1 MAEDSDLEKTE
12 EASERRLTQARERG
26 NVPRS
31 RELASLAVLLMSAGV
46 IAGLGTFMFQGL
58 YRVMQNG
65 LRFGLADVAS
75 PEMMG
80 RNLMQAGVD
89 GVILYLPLALG
100 VVIAA
105 VASNLMLSG
114 WVFST
119 QALEPD
125 FSKLNPFPGI
135 ARMFSRQALVELVKA
150 LLKGGLIGGVAGW
163 MIWHQRD
170 AILTLSAEPLES
182 AAIHFAQITL
192 FTYLAA
198 ASAFAFI
205 VALDVPFQI
214 WNYHHGLRMTK
225 EEVRQEA
232 KEGEGDPQIKARV
245 RAMQRETA
253 RRRMMQ
259 AVPKA
264 DVVVTNP
271 SHFAVA
277 LRYEEKSMTSP
288 IVVAK
293 GTQLIAERIKELA
306 REHRVP
312 VVEAPPLAR
321 ALHRH
326 VEIGDAIPNTLF
338 TAVAQVLAYVY
349 QLQNHSN
356 PVLPTDWQVPADWD
370 PATRLE
376 ENARETTFS
385 GTRPETRTL
394 DGGDA

>member
-12 EASERRLTQARERG
+12 AASGRRLEQARERG

-31 RELASLAVLLMSAGV
+31 RELASLAVLLVSAGV
-46 IAGLGTFMFQGL
+46 IAYLGTFMFQGL
-58 YRVMQNG
+58 YRMMQSS

-75 PEMMG
+75 TDIMG
-80 RNLMQAGVD
+80 RDLMEASLD
-89 GVILYLPLALG
+89 GLVLLLPLVLG

-105 VASNLMLSG
+105 VVANLMISG
-114 WVFST
+114 WVFSPK
-119 QALEPD
+119 ALEAD
-125 FSKLNPFPGI
+125 FAKLNPFPGI
-135 ARMFSRQALVELVKA
+135 ARMFSRQSLMELVKA
-150 LLKGGLIGGVAGW
+150 LMKGGMIAGVAGW
-163 MIWHQRD
+163 MIWQQRE
-170 AILTLSAEPLES
+170 AILTLSAEPLE
-182 AAIHFAQITL
+182 AAVAHFAQITL

-225 EEVRQEA
+225 EEVRQES
-232 KEGEGDPQIKARV
+232 KETEGDPQIKARI
-245 RAMQRETA
+245 RSLQRETA

-271 SHFAVA
+271 LHFAVA
-277 LRYEEKSMTSP
+277 LKYEESAMAAP
-288 IVVAK
+288 LVVAK
-293 GTQLIAERIKELA
+293 GSQLVAERIKELA

-312 VVEAPPLAR
+312 IVEAPPLAR

-326 VEIGDAIPNTLF
+326 VEVGETVPATLF

-349 QLQNHSN
+349 QLQRQMQ
-356 PVLPTDWQVPADWD
+356 PTPPADWQVPAKLD
-370 PATRLE
+370 PA
-376 ENARETTFS
+376 ARTEST
-385 GTRPETRTL
+385 
-394 DGGDA
+394 